1 MSIRR
6 NAVLAAIERWASAS
20 IIDAET
26 ADRLR
31 ATEERHAI
39 AASAR
44 LSQYLLAISGAAV
57 LMIAGGV
64 FLEWAWPTLDDV
76 GRTLTL
82 AVIGIVVSTGGIVL
96 EARGRWAPTSYA
108 LQLAGLGL
116 LLSAY
121 VWSERAWPDL
131 SLPATVFGGS
141 ALIVPVALGW
151 RALRSRDAYM
161 PAAHFAAG
169 LGFLAVFLDR
179 TTALSG
185 DAIIWILDAVLLCTI
200 AGLGRILAL
209 DPGREEHPSAL
220 NTFIA
225 AMGAGFVLVG
235 YTAAEPLDMGVDVF
249 LALDAWWALT
259 TALTVW
265 GLERGGRLA
274 QRSGLTLLIAIELL
288 AWIGLG
294 FTTVTETFDG
304 GFGLTTLL
312 VSGMAVVAFVYADRR
327 GLTELLLA
335 AAIAFVVPI
344 WIWAVEAAGALG
356 GIAAL
361 VLTATLLFVAAG
373 RRGSATTP

>member
-1 MSIRR
+1 VSIRR
-6 NAVLAAIERWASAS
+6 NAVLAAIDRWVSAS

-31 ATEERHAI
+31 AAEEQHAVS
-39 AASAR
+39 ASAR
-44 LSQYLLAISGAAV
+44 LSQYVLAISGAAV

-76 GRTLTL
+76 GRTVTL
-82 AVIGIVVSTGGIVL
+82 ALIGVVVSTGGSVL
-96 EARGRWAPTSYA
+96 EARGRWTPTSYA

-141 ALIVPVALGW
+141 ALIVPVVLGW

-169 LGFLAVFLDR
+169 LGFLAVFFDR
-179 TTALSG
+179 TTVLSS
-185 DAIIWILDAVLLCTI
+185 DAIIWVLDLVLLCTI
-200 AGLGRILAL
+200 AGLGRILAS
-209 DPGREEHPSAL
+209 DPGREEHPWAL

-225 AMGAGFVLVG
+225 AMGAGFVLVA
-235 YTAAEPLDMGVDVF
+235 YTASGPLDMGVEVF

-259 TALTVW
+259 TALTIW

-274 QRSGLTLLIAIELL
+274 DRSGLGVLIAVEML

-294 FTTVTETFDG
+294 ITTVTETFDR

-312 VSGMAVVAFVYADRR
+312 VSGVAVAAFVYADRR
-327 GLTELLLA
+327 GLNELLLA
-335 AAIAFVVPI
+335 AAVAFVVPI

-361 VLTATLLFVAAG
+361 ALTATLLFVAAG

>member
-1 MSIRR
+1 MSIRQ
-6 NAVLAAIERWASAS
+6 NAVLEAIERWASAS
-20 IIDAET
+20 IIDADT

-31 ATEERHAI
+31 AIEQQHAVS
-39 AASAR
+39 ASAR
-44 LSQYLLAISGAAV
+44 LSQYVLAISGAAV

-82 AVIGIVVSTGGIVL
+82 ALIGILVSTGGIVL

-151 RALRSRDAYM
+151 RALRSRDAWM

-179 TTALSG
+179 TTPLSG
-185 DAIIWILDAVLLCTI
+185 DAIIWVLDVTLLCAI
-200 AGLGRILAL
+200 AGLSRLLAS
-209 DPGREEHPSAL
+209 DPGREEHPWAL

-225 AMGAGFVLVG
+225 AMGAGFVLVA
-235 YTAAEPLDMGVDVF
+235 YTASGPLDMGVEVF

-274 QRSGLTLLIAIELL
+274 HRSGLTLLIAVELL

-294 FTTVTETFDG
+294 FTTVTETFDR

-327 GLTELLLA
+327 RLTELLLA

-361 VLTATLLFVAAG
+361 VLTAAVLFVAAG
-373 RRGSATTP
+373 RRGSAATP